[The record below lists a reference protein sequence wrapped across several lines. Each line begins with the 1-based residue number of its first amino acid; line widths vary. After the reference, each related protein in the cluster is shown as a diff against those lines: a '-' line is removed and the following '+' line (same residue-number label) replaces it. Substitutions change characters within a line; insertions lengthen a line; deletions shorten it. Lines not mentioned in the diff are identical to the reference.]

1 MKGDINQDGIIN
13 EEDVAELKKY
23 IAGASDREIIERIGD
38 LNGDGKVNSRDLTAL
53 KRIIKAIKG
62 E

>member
-1 MKGDINQDGIIN
+1 MKGDINLDGIIN
-13 EEDVAELKKY
+13 EKDIAELKKY

-38 LNGDGKVNSRDLTAL
+38 LNGDGKVNSRDLTVLKKLIKAL
-53 KRIIKAIKG
+53 KG

>member
-1 MKGDINQDGIIN
+1 MNGDINLDGIIN
-13 EEDVAELKKY
+13 EEDIAELKKY

-38 LNGDGKVNSRDLTAL
+38 LNGDGKVNSRDLTVLKKLIRAL
-53 KRIIKAIKG
+53 KG